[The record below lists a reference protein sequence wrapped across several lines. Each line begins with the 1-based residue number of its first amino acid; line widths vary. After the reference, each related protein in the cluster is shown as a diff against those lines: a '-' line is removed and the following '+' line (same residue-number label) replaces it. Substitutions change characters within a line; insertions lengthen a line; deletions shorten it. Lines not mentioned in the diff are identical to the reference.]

1 MGDGGRRRPVCPAE
15 PRSGRTRFG
24 SKSHRLGDNGHMT
37 TREEELGEFLR
48 SRRAR
53 LTPAEVGL
61 TASRNGRRVA
71 GLRREELA
79 LLAGVSPDYYAR
91 LEQGR
96 ATNVSAQVL
105 DAVSAALRLDA
116 LERSHLAALI
126 RPTETTPGIPRV
138 RPALRAMVTALD
150 PTPAVLHGP
159 RLEVVALNGAAATLV
174 DDFESMP
181 PPQRNMVRWVFLNPA
196 ARTRYPDW
204 ADVAEQMVAILRV
217 AGGRDAAD
225 PHLRQLV
232 DELSSQSSEFR
243 RCWATRELFEHT
255 HGPKRFH
262 HESVGTM
269 TLNYE
274 TLHLP
279 ADPGL
284 SLILYT
290 APAGSPSEAKLRE
303 LLGNR

>member
-1 MGDGGRRRPVCPAE
+1 
-15 PRSGRTRFG
+15 
-24 SKSHRLGDNGHMT
+24 MT
-37 TREEELGEFLR
+37 SRGEELGEFLR

-61 TASRNGRRVA
+61 TPSRNGRRVA

-116 LERSHLAALI
+116 LERSHLAALM
-126 RPTETTPGIPRV
+126 RPAETTPEVPRV
-138 RPALRAMVTALD
+138 RPALRAMVAALD
-150 PTPAVLHGP
+150 PIPAVLHGP
-159 RLEVVALNGAAATLV
+159 RLEVVAINDAAATLI
-174 DDFESMP
+174 DDFAAMP
-181 PPQRNMVRWVFLNPA
+181 LPERNMVRWMFLNPA

-204 ADVAEQMVAILRV
+204 ADVAAQMVAILRV

-225 PHLRQLV
+225 PHLSRLV
-232 DELSSQSSEFR
+232 DELSSLSREFR
-243 RCWATRELFEHT
+243 KCWATRELFEHT
-255 HGPKRFH
+255 YGPKRFH
-262 HESVGTM
+262 HETVGTM

-274 TLHLP
+274 TMHLP
-279 ADPGL
+279 ADQGL

-290 APAGSPSEAKLRE
+290 AAAGSPSEAKLQE
-303 LLGNR
+303 LLANR